1 MSYALPPGKAIP
13 DFWEVSMNTKRFLLP
28 FAHGVDMGAIEQA
41 VRLAKGH
48 DAVLVPLSL
57 ISVQNERNCLR
68 LESIQQSKDF
78 LEAAKHKASAY
89 DVSIEPFE
97 VFTQNVKQTIN
108 LLASEMECDGIVLF
122 LGGKRGIL
130 LPASVIKH
138 LLETANCKLYI
149 MRLQSGENTL
159 LIKLL
164 RERFAR
170 RFSGR
175 HGARDTR
182 PELEQALSD
191 EIAIPM

>member
-1 MSYALPPGKAIP
+1 
-13 DFWEVSMNTKRFLLP
+13 MNTKRFLLP
-28 FAHGVDMGAIEQA
+28 FQHGVDMGAIEQA

-48 DAVLVPLSL
+48 EAILVPLSL
-57 ISVQNERNCLR
+57 IPVQNERKDVR
-68 LESIQQSKDF
+68 FESIQQSKDF

-89 DVSIEPFE
+89 DVSIERFE

-149 MRLQSGENTL
+149 MRLQSGENIS

-170 RFSGR
+170 RYSGR
-175 HGARDTR
+175 RGARDTR
-182 PELEQALSD
+182 PELERALSD
-191 EIAIPM
+191 EMAIPM